1 MLVSNLSITRQP
13 TVSCIGRWTG
23 PKIVRSGLFAR
34 DWHVIKEEVAGLG
47 RAGLGLD
54 HLLR

>member
-34 DWHVIKEEVAGLG
+34 DWHVIKEEVAGPG